1 MSTSINTATGPSP
14 DPDPAAQ
21 PGLLRTRRLAD
32 LDPADRRRLVVR
44 SAVPDRA
51 VRRAAAEICRSI
63 EAGGDRA
70 LREAGAAYG
79 GGRADPRVAPEEI
92 SAALEDTGRA
102 VREALEAAIEA
113 VRRHHLPQIPA
124 DHSHETRPGVRIDRR
139 WTPLRRVGA
148 YIPGG
153 KASYPSSL
161 VMTAAPAQAAGV
173 AEIAVAS
180 PCGGDGRLDPTL
192 LAAAALLGIDEVYA
206 MGGAQAVAAFAY
218 GTETIPRVDK
228 IAGPGNAW
236 VTAAKLEVFGVCA
249 IDLPAG
255 PSEVLVLADYTADPR
270 LAAVD
275 LLCQAEHG
283 PDSPAVLVT
292 TDPALAAAVEAEIS
306 SLLPLLPRRDILRTA
321 LSAYGEV
328 LIAEDI
334 DEAAAFANAYA
345 AEHVTVLTAD
355 AEQTAERVVN
365 AGSVY
370 VGRWSPES
378 AGDYATGANHVLPT
392 GGLAR
397 SHGPLGVE
405 DFGSW
410 RQVQTLTR
418 RGLESI
424 RPVIEEL
431 AAAEGLDAHRMAAAV
446 RFEEPPPSRRRNPPP
461 TDHPTH
467 QTNQTNLEA

>member
-1 MSTSINTATGPSP
+1 MV
-14 DPDPAAQ
+14 
-21 PGLLRTRRLAD
+21 D
-32 LDPADRRRLVVR
+32 LDADARRALVAR
-44 SAVPDRA
+44 SAVPDRE
-51 VRRAAAEICRSI
+51 VRRGAAAICRAI
-63 EAGGDRA
+63 EIEGDRGLEEAGV
-70 LREAGAAYG
+70 AYG
-79 GGRADPRVAPEEI
+79 GGRPDPRVGHEEI
-92 SAALEDTGRA
+92 AAALDGTGRA
-102 VREALEAAIEA
+102 VREALEAAIDT
-113 VRRHHLPQIPA
+113 VRRHHLPQTPKGI
-124 DHSHETRPGVRIDRR
+124 SHETRPGVRIDRR

-148 YIPGG
+148 YVPGG

-161 VMTAAPAQAAGV
+161 VMTVVPAQVAGV

-180 PCGGDGRLDPTL
+180 PCDEDGKLDPTL
-192 LAAAALLGIDEVYA
+192 LAAAGLLGVDHVYA

-228 IAGPGNAW
+228 IVGPGNAW
-236 VTAAKLEVFGVCA
+236 VTAAKLEVYGACS

-255 PSEVLVLADYTADPR
+255 PSEVLVLADHTADPR
-270 LAAVD
+270 LVAID

-292 TDPALAAAVEAEIS
+292 TDPALAAKVAIEIAGF
-306 SLLPLLPRRDILRTA
+306 LPLLHRREILRAA
-321 LSAYGEV
+321 LTDHGEI
-328 LIAEDI
+328 LLTDTL
-334 DEAAAFANAYA
+334 DEAVSFTNDYA
-345 AEHVTVLTAD
+345 PEHVTVLTAD
-355 AEQTAERVVN
+355 PAAVAERVVN

-418 RGLESI
+418 QGLATI
-424 RPVIEEL
+424 RPVIEQL
-431 AAAEGLDAHRMAAAV
+431 AAAEGLDAHRMAAAA
-446 RFEEPPPSRRRNPPP
+446 RFEGAGAETAEVEPADYKYPNSQE
-461 TDHPTH
+461 T
-467 QTNQTNLEA
+467 